1 MTEESDLF
9 CMLPSACR
17 GMTACFRL
25 RTEAAAAGNDCP
37 HEKIS
42 STAFFYCSEGLK
54 CVIIRNKLL
63 RTDLFQGGREVL
75 FLIRPS
81 GRFMWKE
88 WREHMAIKKRM
99 VGIVGVGH
107 VGAHVAFNLGMM
119 GIADE
124 VLLCDLKESKVTSEV
139 QDLNDAVMYMPNHVV
154 YKASDYA
161 GLKNCDVIVNA
172 VGDITLCASGSRDG
186 ELENSVKQVADYVPK
201 VMAAGFHGLFV
212 SITNPCDVVANL
224 IARKSGLPKG
234 HVMGTGTLL
243 DSSRLIHA
251 ISEQTGLDSRG
262 FTAFMLGEHGNSQIV
277 PWSQITFYGKP
288 LSEME
293 SDPKFRFDKEEVQ
306 ERTIKGGWVTYSG
319 KQCTEYG
326 IASAGATL
334 VRTIL
339 HDEKRI
345 LPCSAPL
352 DGEYGES
359 SIFCG
364 VPAVIGANGVEK
376 VIEYNL
382 TEEELARFKACCATI
397 RANIAKGDAILGE

>member
-1 MTEESDLF
+1 
-9 CMLPSACR
+9 
-17 GMTACFRL
+17 
-25 RTEAAAAGNDCP
+25 
-37 HEKIS
+37 
-42 STAFFYCSEGLK
+42 
-54 CVIIRNKLL
+54 
-63 RTDLFQGGREVL
+63 
-75 FLIRPS
+75 
-81 GRFMWKE
+81 
-88 WREHMAIKKRM
+88 
-99 VGIVGVGH
+99 
-107 VGAHVAFNLGMM
+107 
-119 GIADE
+119 
-124 VLLCDLKESKVTSEV
+124 
-139 QDLNDAVMYMPNHVV
+139 
-154 YKASDYA
+154 
-161 GLKNCDVIVNA
+161 
-172 VGDITLCASGSRDG
+172 
-186 ELENSVKQVADYVPK
+186 
-201 VMAAGFHGLFV
+201 
-212 SITNPCDVVANL
+212 
-224 IARKSGLPKG
+224 
-234 HVMGTGTLL
+234 MGTGTLL

-359 SIFCG
+359 GIFCG
-364 VPAVIGANGVEK
+364 VPAVIGANGVE
-376 VIEYNL
+376 
-382 TEEELARFKACCATI
+382 R
-397 RANIAKGDAILGE
+397 

>member
-1 MTEESDLF
+1 
-9 CMLPSACR
+9 
-17 GMTACFRL
+17 
-25 RTEAAAAGNDCP
+25 
-37 HEKIS
+37 
-42 STAFFYCSEGLK
+42 
-54 CVIIRNKLL
+54 
-63 RTDLFQGGREVL
+63 
-75 FLIRPS
+75 
-81 GRFMWKE
+81 
-88 WREHMAIKKRM
+88 MAIKKRM

-139 QDLNDAVMYMPNHVV
+139 QDLNDAVMYMPNHVI

-161 GLKNCDVIVNA
+161 GLKDCDVIVNA

-201 VMAAGFHGLFV
+201 VMAGGFHGLFV

-359 SIFCG
+359 GIFCG
-364 VPAVIGANGVEK
+364 VPAVIGADGGGKGVE
-376 VIEYNL
+376 
-382 TEEELARFKACCATI
+382 
-397 RANIAKGDAILGE
+397 

>member
-1 MTEESDLF
+1 
-9 CMLPSACR
+9 
-17 GMTACFRL
+17 
-25 RTEAAAAGNDCP
+25 
-37 HEKIS
+37 
-42 STAFFYCSEGLK
+42 
-54 CVIIRNKLL
+54 
-63 RTDLFQGGREVL
+63 
-75 FLIRPS
+75 
-81 GRFMWKE
+81 
-88 WREHMAIKKRM
+88 MAIKKRM

-161 GLKNCDVIVNA
+161 GLKDCDVIVNA

-201 VMAAGFHGLFV
+201 VMAGGFHGLFV

-251 ISEQTGLDSRG
+251 ISGQTGLDSRG

-359 SIFCG
+359 GIFCG

-376 VIEYNL
+376 DGYAYNPFITSAMKGLSESVSTALGDIEAG
-382 TEEELARFKACCATI
+382 EWS
-397 RANIAKGDAILGE
+397 NIAATNGNFGLEDGDYVGLPTADDSWNFKTFTKDEYEALKSKIASGELVVDNSSDDATKPTVSEFTKVNYIQ